1 MLNVHYCCFIVAEKV
16 IAMRSLSLGGATLT
30 VKKATGGGSGLQVS
44 GYVNKNL
51 GSKRK

>member
-1 MLNVHYCCFIVAEKV
+1 MLNVHCCFIVAEKV

-30 VKKATGGGSGLQVS
+30 VKKVNGGGSGLQAS
-44 GYVNKNL
+44 GYVNENL